1 MQYIYLGML
10 LLFAKSDGF
19 CRIGPLSSQLK
30 KMMPAQQDDLMRWEE
45 STNISDIKIFSS
57 LLKKIFFTENVGFVK
72 VLKLAS

>member
-30 KMMPAQQDDLMRWEE
+30 KMMTAQQDDLMRWEE
-45 STNISDIKIFSS
+45 STNISDIKNIFKSV
-57 LLKKIFFTENVGFVK
+57 KKYFSPK
-72 VLKLAS
+72 MLAS